1 MNGDLLLN
9 RKIFITGGSRGIGE
23 AIVRRSLESGAFVGF
38 SHIGSKNVAA
48 DTTRRSTTGSALGY
62 KIDTKDDHGM
72 ATVLSDFSSR
82 GPKEGI
88 DGLVVNAG
96 IYNRNDIRNMERDD
110 WDRTIAVNLTGA
122 FNAVKAAL
130 PHMKNG
136 SIVMISSQLAFRGS
150 TKGADYAA
158 SKAGMLGFARSI
170 AKELAPD
177 IRVNSVAPGFVDT
190 DILSGDSEEKRR
202 SREIEVPLGR
212 IGTPTEVAEP
222 VIFLLSDMS
231 SYMTGTTIDI
241 NGGLFIH

>member
-1 MNGDLLLN
+1 MNGDLLSN

-23 AIVRRSLESGAFVGF
+23 AIVRRSMDNGAFVGF
-38 SHIGSKNVAA
+38 SHIGSKIGAM
-48 DTTRRSTTGSALGY
+48 TTHGSSSGSAMAY
-62 KIDTKDDHGM
+62 KIDTDDTRGM
-72 ATVLSDFSSR
+72 AKVLSDFSSR
-82 GPKEGI
+82 GPMKGI

-96 IYNRNDIRNMERDD
+96 IYNRNDIRSMERED

-122 FNAVKAAL
+122 FNAVSAAL

-136 SIVMISSQLAFRGS
+136 SIVMVSSQLAFRGS
-150 TKGADYAA
+150 AKGADYAA

-212 IGTPTEVAEP
+212 IGMPADIAEP